1 VTLAFEGIGGVQMEE
16 ASVIKNGTLIT
27 PFEIIEGGAI
37 VFRNG
42 KIVAVGQESDIKI
55 PKGTRIIDASGKIVA
70 PGFIDLHIHGG
81 KGRDVMEGSY
91 EAINELTKFLASHGT
106 TAFLPTTVSASCGD
120 LLNTVK
126 AVKAAIER
134 GTEGAEVLGVHLE
147 GPYINVEK
155 RGAHNANYVRLPSI
169 DEFEEIWEASNHAVK
184 IVTLAPELDGSK
196 LLIQKLRELGI
207 VASIGHSNA
216 TYTQA
221 VDAIKQ
227 GVRHATHM
235 FNRMSGFDHREP
247 GVVGA
252 VLVHDELTAELICDS
267 IHVHPAAMN
276 LLTRV
281 KGSERVVLVTDA
293 IRAAGMPDG
302 EYALGKQRIIVK
314 DGVSRLESGDFAGS
328 TLTMDRAVRNMMKLV
343 GTPLQT
349 AVKMTTMNPAVVI
362 NVDENKGSL
371 EPGKDADIVII
382 DDEINVHMT
391 IVKGNIVYKV

>member
-1 VTLAFEGIGGVQMEE
+1 MGIGGVQVEE
-16 ASVIKNGTLIT
+16 ASVIKNGVVIT
-27 PFEIIEGGAI
+27 PSKTIEKGVVVFED
-37 VFRNG
+37 G
-42 KIVAVGQESDIKI
+42 KITAVGQKNRVKVPRNAKLIN
-55 PKGTRIIDASGKIVA
+55 ASGKIVA
-70 PGFIDLHIHGG
+70 PGFVDIHIHGG
-81 KGRDVMEGSY
+81 KGRDVMDASY
-91 EAINELTKFLASHGT
+91 EAVKDIAKFVVTHGT
-106 TAFLPTTVSASCGD
+106 TSFVLTTISAPRPD
-120 LLNTVK
+120 LLRTVK
-126 AVKAAIER
+126 AVKTAMEK
-134 GTEGAEVLGVHLE
+134 GTDGAEILGAHLE
-147 GPYINVEK
+147 GPYINPEK
-155 RGAHNANYVRLPSI
+155 RGAHDANYVRLPSI
-169 DEFEEIWEASNHAVK
+169 DEFEEIWDASNHTVK
-184 IVTLAPELDGSK
+184 IVTLAPELEGSK
-196 LLIQKLRELGI
+196 MLIQKLRELGI

-221 VDAIKQ
+221 VDAIKR
-227 GVRHATHM
+227 GARHVTHM
-235 FNRMSGFDHREP
+235 FNRMSGFDPREP

-252 VLVHDELTAELICDS
+252 VLVHDELTAELICDN

-314 DGVSRLESGDFAGS
+314 DGVSRLKSGDFAGS

-349 AVKMTTMNPAVVI
+349 AVKMAAINPAMVI

-382 DDEINVHMT
+382 DEEINVYMT
-391 IVKGNIVYKV
+391 IMKGNIVYKV